1 LVEDLKGKLGKLGT
15 LKTRGRSIMLAFP
28 DSGGKGE
35 RQEKRVSPEEKD
47 RSTDATVTVRINYL
61 LGKADLMYN
70 DLAC

>member
-1 LVEDLKGKLGKLGT
+1 
-15 LKTRGRSIMLAFP
+15 MLAFP

-47 RSTDATVTVRINYL
+47 RSTDVTVTVRINYL

-70 DLAC
+70 DLALLIGDFFRFCLSI